1 MILKIKDILRKSFK
15 ILVIAGVVT
24 ALLLTVLNLTVVL
37 SSDPYMY
44 DKNSICSSEDLSQLE
59 GEDIEAIIVL
69 GCGVIGDTPTA
80 LLSDRL
86 DAAIE
91 LYTNAKVAP
100 KILMSGDHGR
110 ENYNEVAVMRQYA
123 IDRGVPS
130 EDIFM
135 DHAGFSTY
143 ETMYRAKEIFG
154 IDTAVIVTQE
164 YHLYRALYDA
174 RSLGIKCCGVEAT
187 GHVFTKQ
194 FYWDCREILARSKDF
209 FYSLFKPEP
218 TYLGDTID
226 IAGSGEVTLD

>member
-1 MILKIKDILRKSFK
+1 MKIKDILRRSFK
-15 ILVIAGVVT
+15 ILVIVGVVT

-91 LYTNAKVAP
+91 LYKDAGVAP

-226 IAGSGEVTLD
+226 IAGNGEVTLD

>member
-1 MILKIKDILRKSFK
+1 MILKIKDILRRSFK
-15 ILVIAGVVT
+15 ILVIVGVVT

-91 LYTNAKVAP
+91 LYKDAGVAP

-226 IAGSGEVTLD
+226 IAGNGEVTLD

>member
-91 LYTNAKVAP
+91 LYKNAKVAP

-130 EDIFM
+130 KDIFM

-226 IAGSGEVTLD
+226 IAGNGEVTLD